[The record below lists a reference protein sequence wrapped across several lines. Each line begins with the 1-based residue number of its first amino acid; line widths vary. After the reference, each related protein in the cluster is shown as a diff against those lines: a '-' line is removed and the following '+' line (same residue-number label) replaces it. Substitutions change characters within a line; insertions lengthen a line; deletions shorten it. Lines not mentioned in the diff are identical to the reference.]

1 MKNFFKIVIII
12 LLFDFSISVL
22 VLKKTGF
29 WDHKNWD
36 YKYWRIESNIY
47 HHDLMPNISVFE
59 NWGGNLEKKIITN
72 SLGFRDYENK
82 LIKKK
87 SPKERV
93 LLIGDSFVEGA
104 GYDYED
110 TIGGLLQNKLGHKY
124 QVLNSA
130 VASYSPSIYY
140 KKINHFI
147 SQGYQFDHALVFLDV
162 SDIFDELYIK
172 FDENE
177 NIITHNKAKNNIF
190 SKKKIY
196 AFGKFLRDNTI
207 SFRFLY
213 ILSDKSEIYKNYLKL
228 KYKSSKFMKKKFFNT
243 TKDDV
248 MFYRMTHI
256 DRGYWTFD
264 EEKYADVK
272 DGLRQSEK
280 YLKKLFDLLNRN
292 SIKSHLVVYP
302 WPTQIH
308 FGDTKHINF
317 WEKFS
322 IKNDINFVSLYEKFS
337 TNDSREF
344 IFDNFIYGDIH
355 WNKNGTK
362 IVFDEIINLFEL
374 N

>member
-1 MKNFFKIVIII
+1 
-12 LLFDFSISVL
+12 
-22 VLKKTGF
+22 
-29 WDHKNWD
+29 
-36 YKYWRIESNIY
+36 
-47 HHDLMPNISVFE
+47 
-59 NWGGNLEKKIITN
+59 
-72 SLGFRDYENK
+72 
-82 LIKKK
+82 
-87 SPKERV
+87 
-93 LLIGDSFVEGA
+93 
-104 GYDYED
+104 
-110 TIGGLLQNKLGHKY
+110 
-124 QVLNSA
+124 
-130 VASYSPSIYY
+130 
-140 KKINHFI
+140 
-147 SQGYQFDHALVFLDV
+147 
-162 SDIFDELYIK
+162 
-172 FDENE
+172 
-177 NIITHNKAKNNIF
+177 
-190 SKKKIY
+190 
-196 AFGKFLRDNTI
+196 
-207 SFRFLY
+207 
-213 ILSDKSEIYKNYLKL
+213 
-228 KYKSSKFMKKKFFNT
+228 MKKKFFNT

-337 TNDSREF
+337 TNDSRKF

-362 IVFDEIINLFEL
+362 IVLDEIINLFEL